1 MTKEIAIEI
10 IRIYEEEKKEVEKDK
25 TSKFWSN
32 PESTAGYYSNYKV
45 VADGEECSLTLTGI
59 DGHPP

>member
-10 IRIYEEEKKEVEKDK
+10 IRIYEEEKKETEKDR

-32 PESTAGYYSNYKV
+32 PVSTVGYYNNYKV
-45 VADGEECSLTLTGI
+45 VADGEECSLPLADI

>member
-25 TSKFWSN
+25 TSKVLVKS
-32 PESTAGYYSNYKV
+32 
-45 VADGEECSLTLTGI
+45 GI
-59 DGHPP
+59 YRRILQQL